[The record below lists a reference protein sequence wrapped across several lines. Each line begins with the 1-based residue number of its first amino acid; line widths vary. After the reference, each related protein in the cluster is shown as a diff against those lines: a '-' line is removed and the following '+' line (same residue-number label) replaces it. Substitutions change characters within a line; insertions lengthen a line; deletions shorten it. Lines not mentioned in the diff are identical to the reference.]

1 MWVKKR
7 SRVGMLVY
15 YRGFGD
21 SDPYNDINYP
31 KTLNVI
37 RSKFKS
43 SRYLG
48 WASGHA
54 TG

>member
-1 MWVKKR
+1 
-7 SRVGMLVY
+7 MLVY

-37 RSKFKS
+37 RNKFKS

-54 TG
+54 SN